1 MRSLRW
7 LILLAIGLL
16 AGFVGYTYHLRTNDQ
31 AHAKVAP
38 AAVVPDNVNI
48 QSEEWAFTQ
57 TQDGVEKARIRAKH
71 MRQLKDQS
79 KVELQGVTLEIPQKG
94 STNKKYD
101 RIKTE
106 RAEFDQK
113 NETLYA
119 DGEVEIFMDVPEGEE
134 PSGRLLRILTSGL
147 TFEKAGK
154 AFTNREVS
162 FEFDRGRGKSVGALY
177 DTSLRELHLNQN
189 VELIWTGTSPKTI
202 PMKIQCGNAVYKEA
216 ESIVYL
222 LPWAKFDRGPLHMEA
237 GGSVVK
243 LVKGRIDIVETQ
255 KATGVRE
262 ANGRKIEYG
271 AEAMVMFFAET
282 GQVSKITGDTNARLT
297 STTGTSRTD
306 VNADK
311 LVMEFEAGEEESAL
325 SKAYA
330 GGKAVLVS
338 KPVAPAATDTR
349 IVKSDTVE
357 LFMRPGGEEIE
368 RAETAAP
375 STLELI
381 PNRPR
386 QTHRWLNGER
396 FFVAYGKDNQI
407 EKFTT
412 TGATTRSEPPP
423 RADRKPNPPQLTW
436 SKELEA
442 HFDGKTGQMSRMMQK
457 TDFRYEAGDRH
468 AKANQADL
476 DQTSEVILLAG
487 AARVWDSTGSTSG
500 DTIHINQKNNDFIA
514 EGNVTSTR
522 LPEKKPVAATASK
535 NAPSSP
541 MMNREETT
549 QALARKMTAR
559 NGNRYI
565 LYEGNAVAWQGSNRI
580 AADRIEIDRDNEM
593 LKATGNVVSQFADR
607 PQDNKNA
614 AKQQQPVKNAAPTF
628 TVVKAPEM
636 IYTESDRVALYR
648 GGIANLTR
656 TGLVVKGKQIR
667 AYLNESSEES
677 TLSRAVVDGDVE
689 IVQTGTG
696 ANAKR
701 TRTGTA
707 EHADYYPAEEKTIL
721 SGGRPRMVDSMKGTT
736 EGRELTYFAN
746 SEKLIVD
753 GAEQKRTESVI
764 KRR

>member
-38 AAVVPDNVNI
+38 AVVVPDNVNI

-71 MRQLKDQS
+71 MRQLKDAS

-94 STNKKYD
+94 GVKKYD
-101 RIKTE
+101 RVKTE

-147 TFEKAGK
+147 TFEKSGK
-154 AFTNREVS
+154 AFTQREVS

-189 VELIWTGTSPKTI
+189 VELIWTGTSAKTI

-216 ESIVYL
+216 ESMVYL
-222 LPWAKFDRGPLHMEA
+222 LPWAKFDRGPLHMDA

-255 KATGVRE
+255 KATGFRE
-262 ANGRKIEYG
+262 AKGRRIEYG
-271 AEAMVMFFAET
+271 ADAMVMFFAET

-297 STTGTSRTD
+297 STTALAQTD

-311 LVMEFEAGEEESAL
+311 LVLDFDAGEEESSL
-325 SKAYA
+325 SKAHA
-330 GGKAVLVS
+330 SGKAVLVS
-338 KPVAPAATDTR
+338 KPARTAVADTR
-349 IVKSDTVE
+349 IVKSETVE
-357 LFMRPGGEEIE
+357 LYMRPGGEEIE

-381 PNRPR
+381 PNRPK
-386 QTHRWLNGER
+386 QNHRWLNGDR
-396 FFVAYGKDNQI
+396 FFVTYGKDNQI
-407 EKFTT
+407 DRFTT
-412 TGATTRSEPPP
+412 TGASTRSEPPP
-423 RADRKPNPPQLTW
+423 RADRKPNPPVLTW
-436 SKELEA
+436 SEELEA
-442 HFDGKTGQMSRMMQK
+442 NFDAKTGQLARMSQK
-457 TDFRYEAGDRH
+457 TDFRYEAGERH
-468 AKANQADL
+468 AKSNQADL
-476 DQTSEVILLAG
+476 DQTTEVIVLSG
-487 AARVWDSTGSTSG
+487 AARVWDPTGSTSG
-500 DTIHINQKNNDFIA
+500 DTIHINQKNNDFMA

-522 LPEKKPVAATASK
+522 LPDKKPASGATTAAAKST
-535 NAPSSP
+535 P

-559 NGNRYI
+559 NGNRWI

-593 LKATGNVVSQFADR
+593 LKAVGNVVSQFADR
-607 PQDNKNA
+607 PQDSKNKQ
-614 AKQQQPVKNAAPTF
+614 KKPVSSAPTF

-636 IYTESDRVALYR
+636 IYTEVDRVALYR
-648 GGIANLTR
+648 GGTSYLTR
-656 TGLVVKGKQIR
+656 TGLAVKGKQIR

-677 TLSRAVVDGDVE
+677 TLSRAIVDGEAE
-689 IVQTGTG
+689 IVQVGMG

-721 SGGRPRMVDSMKGTT
+721 SGGHPRMVDSVKGTT
-736 EGRELTYFAN
+736 EGRELIYFAN
-746 SEKLIVD
+746 TEKLIVD
-753 GAEQKRTESVI
+753 GTEQQRTESVI
-764 KRR
+764 KRK